1 MASKRHDEITADDP
15 GARTA
20 RQGNVLAFVVLGCGT
35 LVLLAMAVMM
45 YLKFLR

>member
-1 MASKRHDEITADDP
+1 MASKRHDEGPEDDP

-35 LVLLAMAVMM
+35 LVLLAMAAMV